1 MGLYGPYTDTGND
14 VLARMVTALSLLI
27 EQASA
32 LGGEPADGSVTD
44 AKVSAGAAIAQAKI
58 AGLVA
63 ALAALTA
70 ADTAEATTRA
80 TADALRILLTEKGA
94 ANGVA
99 TLGADSKIPSAQLPS
114 LAIGETFTVASQAAM
129 LALSGASRGDMAVR
143 TDLDPDGIFWLTS
156 DSPGTLA
163 DWLRVNL
170 GGVVS
175 VDGLT
180 GAVDLSAAY
189 VDTTTQQDI
198 TERKTWRGVSR
209 GEGSGDYL
217 TEIGGDW
224 PYIATNAAVIINGAI
239 GDPVPSVIAGEGNYM
254 LGISS
259 DMGDYPVVVVRA
271 QSGPVLRFYDAG
283 PNLVYEV
290 IAAGM
295 VYARPGVSDGGGNL
309 PAYSFIANR
318 HTGMDMTGADIIV
331 FYSAASEKV
340 RITSTGMTVTGDFV
354 TTQKINTGDA
364 GIDLNNKW
372 LFYLPGGTTSYLRD
386 LGNARMQVTFEGGA
400 SSATALTSFASGVAV
415 AGALTVT
422 GDIPSLGGVGAQQEI
437 SLTATPK
444 AVVGAWTAQQGGYMF
459 MQYNSSSA
467 QNDSASFGFAVP
479 AGGTYTI
486 EIIAESGGDSAIA
499 DITIDG
505 GASVGTADLYGAGA
519 PLRRTIPGVVLTPG
533 THTLKLTGSTKN
545 GSSSGYLMR
554 LHRAML
560 TRTA

>member
-1 MGLYGPYTDTGND
+1 MATAEETVAFLTDLLTN
-14 VLARMVTALSLLI
+14 RSNTALSDQL
-27 EQASA
+27 E
-32 LGGEPADGSVTD
+32 
-44 AKVSAGAAIAQAKI
+44 
-58 AGLVA
+58 A
-63 ALAALTA
+63 ALPSGG
-70 ADTAEATTRA
+70 
-80 TADALRILLTEKGA
+80 GA
-94 ANGVA
+94 VA
-99 TLGADSKIPSAQLPS
+99 
-114 LAIGETFTVASQAAM
+114 
-129 LALSGASRGDMAVR
+129 
-143 TDLDPDGIFWLTS
+143 
-156 DSPGTLA
+156 
-163 DWLRVNL
+163 
-170 GGVVS
+170 S

-180 GAVDLSAAY
+180 GAVDLSGIY

-198 TERKTWRGVSR
+198 TERKTFRGASR

-217 TEIGGDW
+217 TQIGGDW
-224 PYIATNAAVIINGAI
+224 PFIATNSSVIINGAI

-259 DMGDYPVVVVRA
+259 DVGDYPVILVRA

-283 PNLVYEV
+283 PAIVFEV

-295 VYARPGVSDGGGNL
+295 VYARPGVSDDDGHL
-309 PAYSFIANR
+309 PAYAFIANP

-331 FYSAASEKV
+331 FYCDDTEKLRVAPAAV
-340 RITSTGMTVTGDFV
+340 TVTGDFI
-354 TTQKINTGDA
+354 TTQKIATGDA

-386 LGNARMQVTFEGGA
+386 LGNSRMQVEFQGGA
-400 SSATALTSFASGVAV
+400 SSATALTTFNSGVAV
-415 AGALTVT
+415 GGDLTVT
-422 GDIPSLGGVGAQQEI
+422 GSIPSLGGVGAQQEI

-444 AVVGAWTAQQGGYMF
+444 TVVGAWAAQQGGYMF
-459 MQYNSSSA
+459 MQYNTSSA

-479 AGGTYTI
+479 AGGTYTF
-486 EIIAESGGDSAIA
+486 EVIAESGGDSAIA

-519 PLRRTIPGVVLTPG
+519 PLRRTITGVVLTPG
-533 THTLKLTGSTKN
+533 NHTLKLTGSAKN